1 MPKRWYT
8 GSLVTCV
15 GISLSG
21 EYKVCFS
28 AWGRGG
34 SLEIGPKK
42 LTFGAGV
49 ADSKPEKKRRTTKLV
64 GKGLKML
71 IFSPSFSRR
80 GKEEEEQVLATE
92 LLFPF
97 CKKKI
102 KPNFSPPF
110 SLSQK
115 QK

>member
-49 ADSKPEKKRRTTKLV
+49 ADSMPEEKKAYHQVGWGGVENAYFFHPLSRGGGRR
-64 GKGLKML
+64 
-71 IFSPSFSRR
+71 RR
-80 GKEEEEQVLATE
+80 
-92 LLFPF
+92 
-97 CKKKI
+97 
-102 KPNFSPPF
+102 NRY
-110 SLSQK
+110 
-115 QK
+115 